1 MAASKHIK
9 VLLIEDNPGDVRL
22 IWEIFSEI
30 RRSPFYLSVA
40 DTLKKGLETVEKEKP
55 DVILLDLGLPD
66 SNGIYTL
73 NRVRDRAV
81 STPIVVMTG
90 LDDEVTA
97 IRSLNEGAQ
106 DYLVKGR
113 TDSDLLKKA
122 VIYAIERQKLFSQ
135 ISAKERFLK
144 DQEKARLSFISMVF
158 HELLFP
164 VTAIK
169 LAAGK
174 IEKAPA
180 SADVS
185 LSGVKVIKN
194 NTIKIFS
201 LLDDMINTREL
212 RSGEFTITKSEQQL
226 SDITAKCIED
236 VMPFAE
242 EKGCVIETVPAG
254 QPIRAM
260 IDPYRFSQALVNMI
274 NNGVKFSSPNG
285 KITVK
290 MVLSSEESTAPDEVK
305 KGAYAVIEV
314 RDEGEGISKEEK
326 EEIFMPFFES
336 EKIPAEKH
344 ERIGLGLMVT
354 KHIISAHNG
363 YLWAESEG
371 KGKGASFY
379 AAVPL
384 A

>member
-1 MAASKHIK
+1 MPTSKHIK

-30 RRSPFYLSVA
+30 RTSPFYLSVA

-55 DVILLDLGLPD
+55 DVLLLDLGLPD

-73 NRVRDRAV
+73 NRVRDKAPH
-81 STPIVVMTG
+81 TPIVVMTG
-90 LDDEVTA
+90 FDDEVTA
-97 IRSLNEGAQ
+97 IKSLNEGAQ

-122 VIYAIERQKLFSQ
+122 VIYAIERQRLFSQ

-144 DQEKARLSFISMVF
+144 EHEKARLSFISMVF
-158 HELLFP
+158 HEMLFP

-169 LAAGK
+169 LAAGR
-174 IEKAPA
+174 IEKDPG
-180 SADVS
+180 SAEVA
-185 LSGVKVIKN
+185 LSAVKAVKN

-212 RSGEFTITKSEQQL
+212 RSGEFTVTKSEQQL
-226 SDITAKCIED
+226 AAITYKCIED
-236 VMPFAE
+236 VIPFAE
-242 EKGCVIETVPAG
+242 EKGCSIEADAVG
-254 QPIRAM
+254 SEIKVM
-260 IDPYRFSQALVNMI
+260 VDPYRFSQALINMI
-274 NNGVKFSSPNG
+274 NNAVKFSSQNG
-285 KITVK
+285 KIRVRTG
-290 MVLSSEESTAPDEVK
+290 LAAGGSAPEPVK
-305 KGAYAVIEV
+305 KGGFAIIEV
-314 RDEGEGISKEEK
+314 SDEGEGLSKDERDG
-326 EEIFMPFFES
+326 IFMPFFVS

-354 KHIISAHNG
+354 KHIIAAHNG

-371 KGKGASFY
+371 RGKGSSFY

-384 A
+384 C